1 MDTRESRQP
10 FQVVFAIAA
19 LLIIAAILT
28 LRTVAHPVVLQPSS
42 ANPTPLGYTWSLL
55 LFIIPIAALAW
66 WFACR
71 PDLKFPRVAFW
82 RTIAILA
89 PLGFLFDVLFGNAFF
104 VFPNKLATLG
114 IDIPARGGSIP
125 MEEFV
130 FYLTGFMLVLL
141 SYKWC
146 DEYWMAAYNVPDYKA
161 ATKGMPRIVR
171 FHFASVI
178 LGLAL
183 IAGVVVYR
191 KVFSGAPTGFPW
203 YFIYLTCASLIPS
216 AGFFKTAQSL
226 INWRAFSFTF
236 LPPAPDQPP
245 LVSDACSAL
254 RLVAISQRGDD
265 RPEDRCVVGLT
276 HRSALRLDGGELH
289 NRDRLRGDQNLE
301 SSRHTRDLG
310 VLWKRPTPDV
320 VNRTTTRLPVLSALP

>member
-71 PDLKFPRVAFW
+71 PDLKFPRAAFW
-82 RTIAILA
+82 RTIAVLA
-89 PLGFLFDVLFGNAFF
+89 PLGFLLDVLFGNAFF
-104 VFPNKLATLG
+104 VFPNKPATLG

-125 MEEFV
+125 IEEFV

-141 SYKWC
+141 SYIWC
-146 DEYWMAAYNVPDYKA
+146 DEYWMAAYNVPDYEA
-161 ATKGMPRIVR
+161 ATKGMLRIVR
-171 FHFASVI
+171 FHSASVI
-178 LGLAL
+178 LGLVL
-183 IAGVVVYR
+183 IAGAVVYR
-191 KVFSGAPTGFPW
+191 KLLSGAPAGFPW
-203 YFIYLTCASLIPS
+203 YFIYLTCAALIPS
-216 AGFFKTAQSL
+216 AGFFKTAQGF

-236 LPPAPDQPP
+236 FLLLLISLLWEVTLALPYGWWRYRNEAMIGLKIGAWSDLPIEAPCVWMA
-245 LVSDACSAL
+245 VSFTTVIVYEAIKIWKAL
-254 RLVAISQRGDD
+254 G
-265 RPEDRCVVGLT
+265 
-276 HRSALRLDGGELH
+276 
-289 NRDRLRGDQNLE
+289 
-301 SSRHTRDLG
+301 TRA
-310 VLWKRPTPDV
+310 
-320 VNRTTTRLPVLSALP
+320 LSAFFGNADVRRGEPH